1 MSDHVL
7 VLMIFL
13 AGGCGGY
20 ALRHLISVRRR
31 MAARRGYRYDPQI
44 RSAVSTAPSEGH
56 TDICAALATDLADKP
71 PLDIGQPEIIWPMN
85 WR

>member
-1 MSDHVL
+1 MSDLVF

-31 MAARRGYRYDPQI
+31 MRRGYRYDLQI
-44 RSAVSTAPSEGH
+44 QSAVSTAPTERH
-56 TDICAALATDLADKP
+56 TDICAALAADLADKP
-71 PLDIGQPEIIWPMN
+71 PLGIGRPEIIRP
-85 WR
+85 